1 MGKSTISMAMFNS
14 YVRLPEGIQYIL
26 WKSLFSEWIKHSPS
40 SRLSQIEKNQP
51 QTNQHSK
58 IAISLIFTMK
68 IRLTELVNDAC
79 FTSTDS
85 TVWSPWC
92 FLSEIWTPSH
102 VPSMFHP
109 NIPINSLLFFI
120 TIHHFWMFLNPMK
133 TPKSSSWKIPLEK

>member
-85 TVWSPWC
+85 TV
-92 FLSEIWTPSH
+92 
-102 VPSMFHP
+102 
-109 NIPINSLLFFI
+109 
-120 TIHHFWMFLNPMK
+120 
-133 TPKSSSWKIPLEK
+133 